1 MDFILGLHGIVAIL
15 LFCSLLFAEEA
26 GVPLPVP
33 GELMLIAAG
42 ILIGT
47 GALDPWLFGPLAYA
61 SIVAGAVT
69 GFSWARLLGEHGLR
83 ALAERL
89 HQREK
94 LDKAA
99 ARLQKAR
106 ARQIAISRLI
116 PGLRVYTT
124 LLCGAAGVERER
136 FLIGLAPA
144 TAVWMTF
151 FLVLGVFV
159 GVPAEHFLGQVE
171 ALAVQGGVLIAVGV
185 AAYLAIRHVPAAG
198 REMLQRLHP
207 TLRIAGALLVDIGLI
222 ASVVAGVLA
231 VVRPLTPAGD
241 LAGWVDIV
249 VVIVVI
255 AGFYSVVT
263 RRGRHATAGESL
275 FGAAYLTR
283 HEPGEPWPHGLRQTL
298 RSALEQPSTRSATA
312 LNRAADQFRMLG
324 DQRRLC
330 ILHRLLLGDRSGDEL
345 ERDVGLSG
353 SQLAYELTELQRAGL
368 IQCTENSGDE
378 TRYAI
383 VDEHLRNGL
392 AEILI
397 GHDHLE

>member
-1 MDFILGLHGIVAIL
+1 MNFILGLHGIVALL

-61 SIVAGAVT
+61 SILAGAFT
-69 GFSWARLLGEHGLR
+69 GYSWARLLGEHGLQ

-94 LDKAA
+94 LARA
-99 ARLQKAR
+99 GGRLQKAR
-106 ARQIAISRLI
+106 AREIAISRLI

-159 GVPAEHFLGQVE
+159 GAPAEHFLGQIE
-171 ALAVQGGVLIAVGV
+171 ALAVQGGVLVAIGI
-185 AAYLAIRHVPAAG
+185 AAYLAIRRVPAAG

-207 TLRIAGALLVDIGLI
+207 TLRIAGALLVDITLI

-249 VVIVVI
+249 VVILVI
-255 AGFYSVVT
+255 AAFYSVVT
-263 RRGRHATAGESL
+263 RRGRHATAGENL

-283 HEPGEPWPHGLRQTL
+283 HQAGAPGPHGLREAV
-298 RSALEQPSTRSATA
+298 RSALEQTSRSTPA
-312 LNRAADQFRMLG
+312 LSRAADQFRMLG
-324 DQRRLC
+324 DPRRLC
-330 ILHRLLLGDRSGDEL
+330 ILHRLLLGDRSECEL

-353 SQLAYELTELQRAGL
+353 MELSYELAELRRAGL
-368 IQCTENSGDE
+368 IQCTEGPGED
-378 TRYAI
+378 TRYGI
-383 VDEHLRNGL
+383 VDEHLRHGL
-392 AEILI
+392 AEILA
-397 GHDHLE
+397 GRDQSP

>member
-1 MDFILGLHGIVAIL
+1 MNFILGLHGIVALL
-15 LFCSLLFAEEA
+15 LFSSLLFAEEA

-61 SIVAGAVT
+61 FILAGAFT
-69 GFSWARLLGEHGLR
+69 GYSWARLLGEHGLR

-89 HQREK
+89 HQGEK
-94 LDKAA
+94 LGKAA
-99 ARLQKAR
+99 ARLQKAG
-106 ARQIAISRLI
+106 AREIAISRLI

-124 LLCGAAGVERER
+124 LLCGAAGVERDR

-144 TAVWMTF
+144 TAIWMTF

-171 ALAVQGGVLIAVGV
+171 ALAIQGGVLVAIGV
-185 AAYLAIRHVPAAG
+185 AAYFAIRRVPAAG

-249 VVIVVI
+249 VVILVI

-263 RRGRHATAGESL
+263 RRGRHPTAGESL
-275 FGAAYLTR
+275 FSATYLTR
-283 HEPGEPWPHGLRQTL
+283 HQTGESSSHGLRETV
-298 RSALEQPSTRSATA
+298 RSALEQTSRSTPA
-312 LNRAADQFRMLG
+312 LSRAADQFRMLG
-324 DQRRLC
+324 NQRRLC
-330 ILHRLLLGDRSGDEL
+330 ILHRLLLGDLSPGEL
-345 ERDVGLSG
+345 EQDVGLSG
-353 SQLAYELTELQRAGL
+353 SELAYELKELQRAGL
-368 IQCTENSGDE
+368 IQCGQGPGGE
-378 TRYAI
+378 TRYHI

-392 AEILI
+392 AEILARA
-397 GHDHLE
+397 